1 MQLVARRQTLSMAEG
16 VGLAREKVEGEKE
29 VVKLVVHTMQADDL
43 TTVVPS
49 FGLRAAQYISLCQLC
64 PGKSV
69 VCVVG
74 SMLKGNHFG
83 DSLVNM

>member
-1 MQLVARRQTLSMAEG
+1 M
-16 VGLAREKVEGEKE
+16 EGEKE
-29 VVKLVVHTMQADDL
+29 VVKLVAPMMQADDL

-49 FGLRAAQYISLCQLC
+49 FSLRAAQYISLCQIC

-69 VCVVG
+69 NCVVG